1 MNAPLRVPPSTRT
14 PLIRCSPSS
23 GGPPG
28 AALKGWD
35 RRGTADSS
43 LLARRISRRRIV
55 RGHGRADVTNYAWS
69 TRGPE
74 GKRRTRRASV
84 RRPVRRRRR
93 GDLAMETARWK
104 PRRGDR
110 AVEAAPWRPRR
121 GDRAVETAPWRPRR
135 GDRAVEAA
143 PWTPRRG
150 RRAEE

>member
-1 MNAPLRVPPSTRT
+1 MNAPLRVPTSTRS

-23 GGPPG
+23 GGPPV
-28 AALKGWD
+28 AALKGGD

-74 GKRRTRRASV
+74 GKRRTRRAAV

-93 GDLAMETARWK
+93 GVFVLLFVLWF
-104 PRRGDR
+104 
-110 AVEAAPWRPRR
+110 
-121 GDRAVETAPWRPRR
+121 
-135 GDRAVEAA
+135 
-143 PWTPRRG
+143 
-150 RRAEE
+150 